1 MPQAD
6 GPRLPE
12 RVVPLGVKALM
23 SKAGDKPM
31 NISDTDDNDG
41 ANLTLRGRIEDS
53 GVPEL
58 LQSVL
63 ASRETGVLTF
73 RNGELTKRV
82 YLHMGRVIY
91 AQSSDPDERLG
102 ESLLLR
108 GKITA
113 RQYQEASGLIR
124 PGRRLG
130 AILVESGALE
140 PEELLPAVEL
150 QVREILLEVF
160 TWTRGE
166 YELVMS
172 EPGFE
177 DVVILSFPM
186 ENLIL
191 EGIHRIRAWSRI
203 QGGIGG
209 IDAVP
214 FPTGDTELRLKIDL
228 SDEEQEVLS
237 HVDGRAT
244 VEQICQVSYLSNLE
258 TCRILWGLQILGVI
272 RWAQGE
278 ERAAVSAGVLAREH
292 EMDLEALVENF
303 NQMLSQIY
311 AFLRGRSGDEEVEA
325 FMAEAVQR
333 ASAGYPA
340 LFYGMDLKQYGRADY
355 DEMLVNVADLP
366 AEQRKSLML
375 TGLSELVAAIQL
387 GVRERYGAQEAA
399 LLAGI
404 IRDGFRKLGA

>member
-1 MPQAD
+1 M
-6 GPRLPE
+6 
-12 RVVPLGVKALM
+12 PLGVKALM
-23 SKAGDKPM
+23 SREGDKPM
-31 NISDTDDNDG
+31 NISDTDENDG
-41 ANLTLRGRIEDS
+41 ASLTLRGRIEDS

-58 LQSVL
+58 LRSVL

-73 RNGELTKRV
+73 RSGDLTKRV

-150 QVREILLEVF
+150 QVKEILLEVF
-160 TWTRGE
+160 TWTSGE

-191 EGIHRIRAWSRI
+191 EGIRRIRAWSRI
-203 QGGIGG
+203 QRGIGG
-209 IDAVP
+209 IDTVP

-244 VEQICQVSYLSNLE
+244 IEQICQISYLSNLE

-333 ASAGYPA
+333 ASASYPA
-340 LFYGMDLKQYGRADY
+340 LF
-355 DEMLVNVADLP
+355 
-366 AEQRKSLML
+366 
-375 TGLSELVAAIQL
+375 
-387 GVRERYGAQEAA
+387 
-399 LLAGI
+399 
-404 IRDGFRKLGA
+404 